1 MPRTATQPADNTIP
15 RYRLLADELRQQI
28 QSRQLLPGDRL
39 PTFAEMRVQYNVTST
54 TIERVYGILESEG
67 LIKRQQGSGTFVTE
81 QKRPTTGN
89 IGLLFQVESLTN
101 PYEMDLLAGMRYE
114 AMQHGMEILLL
125 NAQDE
130 NADYDKFDAIAM
142 YCDIAEATSL
152 NLPPNMPAVLLF
164 ETCPEFTCIV
174 PDDFEGVRL
183 ATQHLIAQGHRKI
196 AYLQHSYDDSIGW
209 QRLAGY
215 QAGHREAGLET
226 DSQFIRQFEKSLTQD
241 YREAAE
247 VVMQDWLKNDW
258 HQLGCTA
265 LLAHNDEVAIG
276 AMNAFLENGLNV
288 PRDVSV
294 VGFDGT
300 MICDL
305 CTPKLTSIKV
315 PLREIGSRAVT
326 VLMEQLQGGVKA
338 PEKITLPVQLIPGAS
353 VQPIEEPRA

>member
-1 MPRTATQPADNTIP
+1 MPRTASKPVDNATP
-15 RYRLLADELRQQI
+15 RYRMLADELRQQI

-54 TIERVYGILESEG
+54 TIERVYGILENEG

-114 AMQHGMEILLL
+114 AMQHDMEILLL
-125 NAQDE
+125 NAQDS
-130 NADYDKFDAIAM
+130 AGDYDKIDAIAM
-142 YCDIAEATSL
+142 YCDITEATSL
-152 NLPPNMPAVLLF
+152 NLPANLPAVLLF
-164 ETCPEFTCIV
+164 ETCPDFTCIV
-174 PDDFEGVRL
+174 PDDFEGARL
-183 ATQHLIAQGHRKI
+183 ATQHLIAQGHQKI

-215 QAGHREAGLET
+215 QAAHREAGIAT
-226 DSQFIRQFEKSLTQD
+226 NSSAIRQFEKPLEQD

-247 VVMQDWLKNDW
+247 MAMRNWLKNDW
-258 HQLGCTA
+258 HGLGCTA
-265 LLAHNDEVAIG
+265 VLAHNDEVAIG
-276 AMNAFLENGLNV
+276 VMNALAESGLNV
-288 PRDVSV
+288 PQDVSV

-315 PLREIGSRAVT
+315 PLREIGSRAVK

-338 PEKITLPVQLIPGAS
+338 PEKITLPVQLTLGAS
-353 VQPIEEPRA
+353 TQPIEEPRA

>member
-1 MPRTATQPADNTIP
+1 MPRTATKPADNTIP

-39 PTFAEMRVQYNVTST
+39 PTFAEMRIQYNVTST

-130 NADYDKFDAIAM
+130 NADYEKFDAIAM

-183 ATQHLIAQGHRKI
+183 ATQHLIAQGHQKI

-209 QRLAGY
+209 QRMAGY
-215 QAGHREAGLET
+215 EAAHREAGIAAENKH
-226 DSQFIRQFEKSLTQD
+226 IRQFEKPLEQD

-247 VVMQDWLKNDW
+247 IVMRDWLESDW
-258 HQLGCTA
+258 SELGCTA
-265 LLAHNDEVAIG
+265 VLAHNDEVAIG
-276 AMNAFLENGLNV
+276 IMGAFAEYGLNV
-288 PRDVSV
+288 PQDVSV

-315 PLREIGSRAVT
+315 PLREIGSRAVK
-326 VLMEQLQGGVKA
+326 VLMEQLQGGVKT

-353 VQPIEEPRA
+353 VQPIEEPRT